1 MAIEELRTS
10 SAAMRVN
17 SRAAVLAIAVAPVV
31 RAELAELAAQG
42 AREALE
48 ELAVQVVQEAL
59 AEPAAQVVRE
69 ALEELAAQVAVAQVL
84 VPAVEV
90 LELAQA
96 VEVPELVPV
105 GAVRVLVRAAA
116 ELERG
121 QVPGVAVR
129 LRTRSVIAARRPG
142 QVPLLAGAED
152 LAVVVVATMHAPA
165 ATEAA
170 TAWEAAE

>member
-1 MAIEELRTS
+1 MATEEPQTNLAQTIASNLEAVIEP
-10 SAAMRVN
+10 
-17 SRAAVLAIAVAPVV
+17 AAVLAVAVAPGEPVV

-84 VPAVEV
+84 V
-90 LELAQA
+90 QA